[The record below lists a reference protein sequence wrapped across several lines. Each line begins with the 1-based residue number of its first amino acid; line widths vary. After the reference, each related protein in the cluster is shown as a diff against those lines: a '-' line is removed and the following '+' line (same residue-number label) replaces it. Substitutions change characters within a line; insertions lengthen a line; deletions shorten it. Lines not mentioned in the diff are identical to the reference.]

1 MQRLPP
7 AENRPSNLQS
17 MASRP
22 ARTAKI
28 LLADDEESIQKLL
41 TYPLKK
47 EGYEVIIALDGQ
59 EALERFG
66 EGRYDLVILDVMMP
80 KIDGIEVCRRI
91 RARSEVPIIM
101 LTAKG
106 DEADKVEGLEVG
118 ADDYITKPFSLAEFK
133 SRVKAALRRGGLRD
147 RGGTDQKIEA
157 GDLVIDT
164 DRRKVNV
171 RGKPA
176 ELTFIEFEILVTL
189 ASEPG
194 KVMSRKEL
202 LEDIWGASGFRSPR
216 TVDVHMRHLREKLE
230 KNPKKPEYLYTV
242 RGVGYRFRDE
252 EPN

>member
-1 MQRLPP
+1 
-7 AENRPSNLQS
+7 
-17 MASRP
+17 MASRA
-22 ARTAKI
+22 ARRSKI

-47 EGYEVIIALDGQ
+47 EGYEVVSALDGQ
-59 EALERFG
+59 EALERFS
-66 EGRYDLVILDVMMP
+66 EGRYDLLILDVMMP
-80 KIDGIEVCRRI
+80 KLDGVEVCRRV
-91 RARSEVPIIM
+91 RSRSEVPIIM

-133 SRVKAALRRGGLRD
+133 SRVKAALRRGGLRQ
-147 RGGTDQKIEA
+147 RGSAEAKIEA
-157 GDLVIDT
+157 GDLSIDT
-164 DRRKVNV
+164 ERRSVTV

-176 ELTFIEFEILVTL
+176 PLTFIEFEILLAL

-230 KNPKKPEYLYTV
+230 EDPKHPEYLFTV

-252 EPN
+252 DSA

>member
-1 MQRLPP
+1 
-7 AENRPSNLQS
+7 

-22 ARTAKI
+22 ARTPKI

-41 TYPLKK
+41 TYPLKE
-47 EGYEVIIALDGQ
+47 EGYEVVSALDGQ

-80 KIDGIEVCRRI
+80 KVDGVEVCRRI
-91 RARSEVPIIM
+91 RARSEVPIVI

-106 DEADKVEGLEVG
+106 DEADKIEGLEVG

-133 SRVKAALRRGGLRD
+133 SRVKAALRRGGLGD
-147 RGGTDQKIEA
+147 RGTIQTEIES
-157 GDLVIDT
+157 GDLAIDVE
-164 DRRKVNV
+164 RRKVKV
-171 RGKPA
+171 RGKDVT
-176 ELTFIEFEILVTL
+176 LTYIEFEILVAL

-194 KVMSRKEL
+194 KVMSRKQL

-230 KNPKKPEYLYTV
+230 KNPKRPEYLFTV

-252 EPN
+252 EDA

>member
-1 MQRLPP
+1 V
-7 AENRPSNLQS
+7 NRPSNLSS
-17 MASRP
+17 MASRS
-22 ARTAKI
+22 ARTPKI

-41 TYPLKK
+41 TYPLKE
-47 EGYEVIIALDGQ
+47 EGYEVVSALDGQ

-80 KIDGIEVCRRI
+80 KVDGVEVCRRI
-91 RARSEVPIIM
+91 RARSEVPIVI

-106 DEADKVEGLEVG
+106 DEADKIEGLEVG

-147 RGGTDQKIEA
+147 RGAIQTEIEA
-157 GDLVIDT
+157 GDLAIDVE
-164 DRRKVNV
+164 RRKVKV
-171 RGKPA
+171 RGKDVT
-176 ELTFIEFEILVTL
+176 LTYIEFEILVAL

-194 KVMSRKEL
+194 KVMSRKQL

-230 KNPKKPEYLYTV
+230 KNPKKPEYLFTV

-252 EPN
+252 EAA

>member
-1 MQRLPP
+1 
-7 AENRPSNLQS
+7 

-22 ARTAKI
+22 ARTPKI

-41 TYPLKK
+41 TYPLKE
-47 EGYEVIIALDGQ
+47 EGYEVVSALDGQ

-80 KIDGIEVCRRI
+80 KVDGVEVCRRI
-91 RARSEVPIIM
+91 RARSEVPIVI

-106 DEADKVEGLEVG
+106 DEADKIEGLEVG

-147 RGGTDQKIEA
+147 RGTIQTEIES
-157 GDLVIDT
+157 GDLAIDVE
-164 DRRKVNV
+164 RRKVKV
-171 RGKPA
+171 RGKDVT
-176 ELTFIEFEILVTL
+176 LTYIEFEILVAL

-194 KVMSRKEL
+194 KVMSRKQL

-230 KNPKKPEYLYTV
+230 KNPKKPEYLFTV

-252 EPN
+252 EAA

>member
-1 MQRLPP
+1 MP
-7 AENRPSNLQS
+7 AVNRPSNLSS
-17 MASRP
+17 MASRS
-22 ARTAKI
+22 ARTPRI

-41 TYPLKK
+41 TYPLKE
-47 EGYEVIIALDGQ
+47 EGYEVTSAMDGQ

-80 KIDGIEVCRRI
+80 KVDGVEVCRRI
-91 RARSEVPIIM
+91 RARSEVPIVI

-106 DEADKVEGLEVG
+106 DEADKIEGLEVG

-147 RGGTDQKIEA
+147 RGTIQSEIRSG
-157 GDLVIDT
+157 GLVIDVE
-164 DRRKVNV
+164 RRKVSVN
-171 RGKPA
+171 GKNA
-176 ELTFIEFEILVTL
+176 TLTYIEFEILVAL

-230 KNPKKPEYLYTV
+230 KNPKKPEYLFTV

-252 EPN
+252 AVD